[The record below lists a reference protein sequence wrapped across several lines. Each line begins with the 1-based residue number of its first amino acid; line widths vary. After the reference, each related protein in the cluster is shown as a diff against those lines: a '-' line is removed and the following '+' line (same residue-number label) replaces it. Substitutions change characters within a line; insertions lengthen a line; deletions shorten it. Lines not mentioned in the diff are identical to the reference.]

1 MIDFADQWVLAVD
14 GGGTRCR
21 LALSSPAADIRVEV
35 GSANVTTD
43 IYAALSEI
51 NVGLKALAG
60 KADLAPGELARVPA
74 YFALAGFQADR
85 DRERLLDGV
94 PLRRIKV
101 EDDRPAALRGALGLL
116 DGALIHSGTG
126 SFFGVQVDA
135 KKRFSGGWGAVLGDF
150 GSAAWFGKSAL
161 ALVLD
166 AEDGL
171 IEQTVLT
178 ETLKDRYGGAAGI
191 LAFATRARPADFGA
205 LAPEVLSQSDDP
217 ISGRLIDQA
226 VVHFEGNLLHLGWS
240 AGMPVCLTGGLAP
253 HLAPFLTEPVR
264 KNLRSA
270 AGAPIEGAIAI
281 AREFAKEV
289 QVAC

>member
-1 MIDFADQWVLAVD
+1 L
-14 GGGTRCR
+14 GT
-21 LALSSPAADIRVEV
+21 
-35 GSANVTTD
+35 
-43 IYAALSEI
+43 
-51 NVGLKALAG
+51 
-60 KADLAPGELARVPA
+60 
-74 YFALAGFQADR
+74 
-85 DRERLLDGV
+85 
-94 PLRRIKV
+94 
-101 EDDRPAALRGALGLL
+101 
-116 DGALIHSGTG
+116 
-126 SFFGVQVDA
+126 
-135 KKRFSGGWGAVLGDF
+135 F

-171 IEQTVLT
+171 IEQTALT

-191 LAFATRARPADFGA
+191 LAFANSARPAVFGA
-205 LAPEVLSQSDDP
+205 LAPEILSQSDDP
-217 ISGRLIDQA
+217 ISGRLIDHA
-226 VVHFEGNLLHLGWS
+226 AAHFEGNLLHLGWS

-270 AGAPIEGAIAI
+270 AGSPIDGAIAI

>member
-1 MIDFADQWVLAVD
+1 MIDFSDQWVLAVD

-60 KADLAPGELARVPA
+60 KADLAQGELARVPA
-74 YFALAGFQADR
+74 YFALAGYQADR
-85 DRERLLDGV
+85 DREQLLDGV

-101 EDDRPAALRGALGLL
+101 EDDRPAALLGALGCK

-135 KKRFSGGWGAVLGDF
+135 TTRFSGGWGAVLGDF

-171 IEQTVLT
+171 FPRTVLA
-178 ETLKDRYGGAAGI
+178 EALNDRFGGVAGI
-191 LAFATRARPADFGA
+191 LAFAITAAPADFGA
-205 LAPEVLSQSDDP
+205 LAPEILSQSDDP
-217 ISGRLIDQA
+217 ISQQLIGQA
-226 VVHFEGNLLHLGWS
+226 VSHFDENLRHLGWS

-270 AGAPIEGAIAI
+270 AGSPIDGAIAI

>member
-60 KADLAPGELARVPA
+60 KADLAQGELARVPA
-74 YFALAGFQADR
+74 YFALAGYQADR
-85 DRERLLDGV
+85 DHERLLDGV

-126 SFFGVQVDA
+126 SFFGAQVDA
-135 KKRFSGGWGAVLGDF
+135 KKRFSGGWGSVLGDF

-171 IEQTVLT
+171 IAPTVLT
-178 ETLKDRYGGAAGI
+178 ETLYDRFGGAAGI
-191 LAFATRARPADFGA
+191 LAFANRARPADFGA
-205 LAPEVLSQSDDP
+205 LAPEILSQSDDP
-217 ISGRLIDQA
+217 ISERLIDQA
-226 VVHFEGNLLHLGWS
+226 VAHFEGNLLHLGWS
-240 AGMPVCLTGGLAP
+240 ASMPVCLTGGLAP
-253 HLAPFLTEPVR
+253 HLAPFLTEPIR
-264 KNLRSA
+264 RSLSSA
-270 AGAPIEGAIAI
+270 AGSPIDGAIAL